1 MQYTALP
8 TAPAGFTS
16 AHRLYDTLMQRIDL
30 DLVTWNFTG
39 FKMSLLTLSPK
50 EQQAQVDAKQASL
63 MRYRKQLVQLESS
76 ISHPED
82 EPTRAL
88 MQAGGDLDALARI
101 ENEIHTL

>member
-1 MQYTALP
+1 MQYTALSTP
-8 TAPAGFTS
+8 PAGFTS
-16 AHRLYDTLMQRIDL
+16 QHRLYDTLMQRIDP

-39 FKMSLLTLSPK
+39 FKMSLLTLSPQ
-50 EQQAQVDAKQASL
+50 EQQKLVDAKQASL
-63 MRYRKQLVQLESS
+63 MKYRKQLVQLESS

-82 EPTRAL
+82 QSTREL